1 MHVEP
6 SQGLPLPPSV
16 ASEAGGTKAVA
27 LCTTDVSRTVPAMNC
42 AEGGDRASQGD
53 IKDALPDRGGDIRE
67 ARCSTLHTQ
76 HPCVPSVMA
85 SYDRDDDGRC
95 VGALRAQLRASASR
109 LPVPEANSRFDI
121 QGGAVAS
128 GSSSSS
134 SRRPSGSS
142 RRPSIT
148 SSCALE
154 PSSCAHFTEAASNG
168 HLQEISNV
176 LRGVLTELQELK
188 AGQQRASLED
198 TLVKATCK
206 SG

>member
-1 MHVEP
+1 M
-6 SQGLPLPPSV
+6 
-16 ASEAGGTKAVA
+16 
-27 LCTTDVSRTVPAMNC
+27 
-42 AEGGDRASQGD
+42 
-53 IKDALPDRGGDIRE
+53 
-67 ARCSTLHTQ
+67 
-76 HPCVPSVMA
+76 
-85 SYDRDDDGRC
+85 
-95 VGALRAQLRASASR
+95 
-109 LPVPEANSRFDI
+109 
-121 QGGAVAS
+121 AS

-148 SSCALE
+148 SSCALGS
-154 PSSCAHFTEAASNG
+154 SSCAHFTEAASNG
-168 HLQEISNV
+168 HLQEISSV